1 MGYKYALILLLILI
15 ISACNNT
22 SKAEDTNSTKSL
34 DNNSQEEITSETPK
48 VKTPEEL
55 IEEANTKAAKIVGDA
70 NNKASQIEDLA
81 IIKADSLE
89 IKASEVLSVAE
100 KKSSDII
107 SEAEEKAKELTSKAR
122 YRKEFFEQNSILL
135 LSIFSLLVIAYLAY
149 LLREFYLW
157 RAKVNDN
164 TVELPEVFRSDWKEL
179 VDQLSHLST
188 KEEILAAD
196 KELMKELEL
205 YRENLKRFATN
216 ISTSAKNHK
225 EEYTE
230 GLIQLTKELELRKKE
245 NAELKEGY
253 AINEKKKIFDDLL
266 NLKEKIQYKLTTKDD
281 EFLHKLNKLIDKI
294 FSRIG
299 IEKIHFDK
307 GTSIEDGNIKP
318 DEAEQI
324 GFIEPVGD
332 EKEYTVH
339 KTEKIGYSIKGLN
352 QHKEVIIPAKI
363 IVYKAKEIPKKEN
376 DLEKKDLNNN
386 DSSKKQIKD
395 KENNIIEVEENNI
408 KDKGVEK

>member
-1 MGYKYALILLLILI
+1 MGHKYALILSFILI
-15 ISACNNT
+15 ISGCNNP

-70 NNKASQIEDLA
+70 NNKASQIEELA

-89 IKASEVLSVAE
+89 IKASEVLSDAE
-100 KKSSDII
+100 KKSSNII

-135 LSIFSLLVIAYLAY
+135 LSVFSLLVIAYLAY

-179 VDQLSHLST
+179 VDQLSLIST

-196 KELMKELEL
+196 KELMKELER
-205 YRENLKRFATN
+205 YKNNLSDFARKINTN
-216 ISTSAKNHK
+216 AKHHK

-230 GLIQLTKELELRKKE
+230 GLLQLTKELELRRKE

-253 AINEKKKIFDDLL
+253 AINEKKKIFEDLF
-266 NLKEKIQYKLTTKDD
+266 NLKERIQHQLANKDD
-281 EFLHKLNKLIDKI
+281 EFLQKLNESIDKI
-294 FSRIG
+294 FSKIG
-299 IEKIHFDK
+299 IEEIYFNE
-307 GTSIEDGNIKP
+307 GTSLEDGNINP
-318 DEAEQI
+318 DEFETVDSVEA
-324 GFIEPVGD
+324 VGD
-332 EKEYTVH
+332 AKEYTVH
-339 KTEKIGYSIKGLN
+339 KTEKIGYLIKGLN
-352 QHKEVIIPAKI
+352 QHKDVIKKAKI
-363 IVYKAKEIPKKEN
+363 IVVKAKEVPKIEN
-376 DLEKKDLNNN
+376 DLNKKDSHAN
-386 DSSKKQIKD
+386 DTSRGRSEDDETKD
-395 KENNIIEVEENNI
+395 KET
-408 KDKGVEK
+408 EK

>member
-1 MGYKYALILLLILI
+1 MGYKYPLILSFILI
-15 ISACNNT
+15 ISGCNSP
-22 SKAEDTNSTKSL
+22 SKAEETNSTKSL
-34 DNNSQEEITSETPK
+34 DNNSQEEITYETPK

-55 IEEANTKAAKIVGDA
+55 IEEANIKAAKIVVDA
-70 NNKASQIEDLA
+70 NNKASQIEELA

-89 IKASEVLSVAE
+89 TKASEVLSDAE

-107 SEAEEKAKELTSKAR
+107 SEAEEKAKELTSKAK

-164 TVELPEVFRSDWKEL
+164 TIELPEVFRSDWKEL
-179 VDQLSHLST
+179 VDQLSLLST

-205 YRENLKRFATN
+205 YRENLKRFASN

-253 AINEKKKIFDDLL
+253 AINEKKKIFEDLL
-266 NLKEKIQYKLTTKDD
+266 NLKERIQYQLTVKND
-281 EFLHKLNKLIDKI
+281 EFLQKLIELIDKI
-294 FSRIG
+294 FTRIG
-299 IEKIHFDK
+299 IEIIHFDQ
-307 GTSIEDGNIKP
+307 GTSLEDGNINP
-318 DEAEQI
+318 DE
-324 GFIEPVGD
+324 IETVDSIEAVG
-332 EKEYTVH
+332 EAKEYTVH
-339 KTEKIGYSIKGLN
+339 KTEKIGYLIKGLN
-352 QHKEVIIPAKI
+352 QHKEVIVKAKI
-363 IVYKAKEIPKKEN
+363 IVYKAKEVPDVEN
-376 DLEKKDLNNN
+376 DKDSKDKHANDTSNNQIEEN
-386 DSSKKQIKD
+386 KIKD
-395 KENNIIEVEENNI
+395 KEL
-408 KDKGVEK
+408 KK

>member
-1 MGYKYALILLLILI
+1 MGHKYALILSFILI
-15 ISACNNT
+15 ISGCNNP

-48 VKTPEEL
+48 VKTPEQL

-70 NNKASQIEDLA
+70 NNKASQIEELA

-89 IKASEVLSVAE
+89 IKASEVLSDAE
-100 KKSSDII
+100 KKSSNII

-135 LSIFSLLVIAYLAY
+135 LSVFSLLVIAYLAY

-179 VDQLSHLST
+179 VDQLSLIST

-196 KELMKELEL
+196 KELMKELER
-205 YRENLKRFATN
+205 YKNNLSDFARKINTN
-216 ISTSAKNHK
+216 AKHHK

-230 GLIQLTKELELRKKE
+230 GLLQLTKELELRRKE

-253 AINEKKKIFDDLL
+253 AINEKKKIFEDLF
-266 NLKEKIQYKLTTKDD
+266 NLKERIQHQLANKDD
-281 EFLHKLNKLIDKI
+281 EFLQKLNESIDKI
-294 FSRIG
+294 FSKIG
-299 IEKIHFDK
+299 IE
-307 GTSIEDGNIKP
+307 
-318 DEAEQI
+318 
-324 GFIEPVGD
+324 
-332 EKEYTVH
+332 
-339 KTEKIGYSIKGLN
+339 
-352 QHKEVIIPAKI
+352 
-363 IVYKAKEIPKKEN
+363 EIYF
-376 DLEKKDLNNN
+376 
-386 DSSKKQIKD
+386 
-395 KENNIIEVEENNI
+395 
-408 KDKGVEK
+408 